1 MYGQFMQASI
11 LLLWIV
17 WLESKYCDGQ
27 KANAVVLGGGGG
39 GGGGFFSSCFFIT
52 FQGQDRWGQNVC
64 RLVVVLVGYETNKT

>member
-39 GGGGFFSSCFFIT
+39 GGGGAFFPPVFSSLFRARIGGAKMFV
-52 FQGQDRWGQNVC
+52 DW
-64 RLVVVLVGYETNKT
+64 